1 MRPIMIRGKLI
12 DYREAVE
19 TLENLN
25 KELNNIRQEVQVAE
39 DKLIS
44 LKEVESNFNNQV
56 REIVSQ
62 MEAHELTDKLP
73 SHLLSLGY
81 KLIEVEPF
89 KDSRNPDFWE
99 GAQPPSVIIT
109 VLQDRDGQVIRQW
122 VSSPSLSDLLEIE
135 VR

>member
-1 MRPIMIRGKLI
+1 MIRGKLI

-19 TLENLN
+19 LLEKNN
-25 KELNNIRQEVQVAE
+25 RELDNIRQEIQACE
-39 DKLIS
+39 EKL
-44 LKEVESNFNNQV
+44 VELQGVRTSFNNQV

-62 MEAHELTDKLP
+62 MEAHELADKLP

-89 KDSRNPDFWE
+89 KDSENPDFWE
-99 GAQPPSVIIT
+99 GAQPPSVVIT
-109 VLQDRDGQVIRQW
+109 VLQDRDGQVIREW
-122 VSSPSLSDLLEIE
+122 VGSPSLSDLLEIE